1 VPRLRER
8 TIRIVPFEAHVD
20 LLGVLTLAALLLFP
34 GLVIVRAP
42 WTAVPFLS
50 VAFWAVSWWLLAG
63 SGLGRERFLTW
74 ALATFVVLASLRLL
88 KPLGLGIPS
97 WPVAL
102 IVGVALCRLVPFA
115 LWVVDPAPGMSL
127 TSLRTLLIVWHD
139 GLPVS
144 YEPLLPLTFPPHV
157 SGLEALAADV
167 SMLSG
172 LTPARAAFLVSLAG
186 SLLFELALFALLAR
200 FFTAGVSAVTAVLSF
215 SMSAPSGCLSSS
227 PGSTLA
233 LSLVVGASSV
243 FCRRTSRSSAV
254 AAGFVLGAALSAD
267 GVGVCFLPPALGA
280 FAWTWWKGMPIGR
293 YGFALAACLLALAPA
308 VLTQKSLP
316 GMGEGSAFVEETHP
330 VVAPSPPNRL
340 LVAASLLGFGL
351 SLRPRSVWA
360 AGAVGTAGV
369 ILAVLPV
376 WRVPISNPGRILLM
390 VSLSFG
396 VALLLEAVF
405 ELVRGRRTARVG
417 LGIGLLVILAGALR
431 PRQGGELGSGAL
443 VSGDDLEAMAWI
455 RTHTGPL
462 DLICNEKDTPG
473 VWIPAIAGRAVTHPE
488 IQGSG
493 GGRGAGGRSCLF
505 VYDSGKSQGGR
516 TAFENASVALREGRD
531 AGPSQP

>member
-1 VPRLRER
+1 
-8 TIRIVPFEAHVD
+8 
-20 LLGVLTLAALLLFP
+20 LTLAALLLFP

-200 FFTAGVSAVTAVLSF
+200 FFTAGVAAVTARAAFLVSLAGSLLFELALFALLARFFTAGVSAVTAVLSF

-280 FAWTWWKGMPIGR
+280 LAWTWWKGMPIVR

-340 LVAASLLGFGL
+340 LVA
-351 SLRPRSVWA
+351 
-360 AGAVGTAGV
+360 
-369 ILAVLPV
+369 
-376 WRVPISNPGRILLM
+376 
-390 VSLSFG
+390 
-396 VALLLEAVF
+396 
-405 ELVRGRRTARVG
+405 VRGGNPSRGRPFSAEPPLGRRVAPRVWF
-417 LGIGLLVILAGALR
+417 
-431 PRQGGELGSGAL
+431 ES
-443 VSGDDLEAMAWI
+443 
-455 RTHTGPL
+455 
-462 DLICNEKDTPG
+462 TPSKR
-473 VWIPAIAGRAVTHPE
+473 V
-488 IQGSG
+488 
-493 GGRGAGGRSCLF
+493 GGRSGRDRGCHPCCAPSLARADLQPRTDPPHGLF
-505 VYDSGKSQGGR
+505 VVRRCASARGR
-516 TAFENASVALREGRD
+516 LRAR
-531 AGPSQP
+531 